1 MLSKNCDCPDHTN
14 IPFTESLF
22 DKWRHASSTSAQ
34 STCLLLASACKGCR
48 GWGEA
53 HSLCAFTV
61 ILLQLERKGKQ
72 PDSRSATAFGNSCA
86 SPILECSYITYTMC
100 LCSFA
105 WGPPHTPRSHA
116 SLLSLFHQPDSF
128 TDVCNI
134 LYIYIHTYTICTY
147 IYISPYYHGFDSFS
161 IFLLRYFRPVLY
173 FFPPPVLR
181 IDARASW
188 MPGKHSTHWA
198 MSLHT

>member
-1 MLSKNCDCPDHTN
+1 MLSKNCDCPNHTN

-34 STCLLLASACKGCR
+34 SICLLLASACEGYR

-105 WGPPHTPRSHA
+105 WGPPHTPWSHG
-116 SLLSLFHQPDSF
+116 LFHQPDSF
-128 TDVCNI
+128 TDVCVI
-134 LYIYIHTYTICTY
+134 YYIYTCIPTQYVH
-147 IYISPYYHGFDSFS
+147 IYI
-161 IFLLRYFRPVLY
+161 
-173 FFPPPVLR
+173 
-181 IDARASW
+181 
-188 MPGKHSTHWA
+188 
-198 MSLHT
+198 